1 MSKFLKRN
9 EIELVVIDWF
19 GVLSPNFYWCR
30 QSKQSKELKTWCDMV
45 FNSPELLNDLMRG
58 KHTITELSQMG
69 VPIKEA
75 FIVEMFMQDME
86 CYRPDFQLLASI
98 QAIFPNAKKVLAS
111 DNFSLF
117 DHIVDEYQLEKHF
130 DRLFLSHKF
139 GSLKNDT
146 ESLFEN
152 ILKEYSINT
161 FENCILIDD
170 SQANCA
176 KFRSKSGRTVL
187 VS

>member
-9 EIELVVIDWF
+9 QIELVVIDWF
-19 GVLSPNFYWCR
+19 GVLSSNFYWCR
-30 QSKQSKELKTWCDMV
+30 QSKESKALKIWCDMV
-45 FNSPELLNDLMRG
+45 FDNPELLNDLMRG
-58 KHTITELSQMG
+58 RYSITELSQRG
-69 VPIKEA
+69 EPIEES
-75 FIVEMFMQDME
+75 FIVEMFMKDID
-86 CYRPDFQLLASI
+86 CYRPDFELLASI

-117 DHIVDEYQLEKHF
+117 DYIVKEYQLESHF
-130 DRLFLSHKF
+130 DRLFLSHKL
-139 GSLKNDT
+139 GALKNDT

-152 ILKEYSINT
+152 ILHEYSLDN

-170 SQANCA
+170 SEANCA
-176 KFRSKSGRTVL
+176 KFRSKLGRSIL